1 MDDEE
6 ANVDA
11 ALIMPAPVPLQDE
24 PRQITVITTRLD
36 TRRDLADTGVTI
48 SATGIRSI
56 LHRFQA
62 HSDYEIK
69 GYDGQVTK
77 AAGQGYA
84 CIYNP
89 TSKQV
94 DEMLFVYTPIM
105 VMGTIISLEHH
116 ARTHPRIHKWT
127 QEATPS
133 DDKGVITFYA
143 EDGTVVS
150 EYQTIRSQGLY
161 YIQDL
166 KFIPAPQSP
175 SPSLGTLDVTME
187 QQDVTMDDG
196 HYQYDHGEQLCRS
209 RKSSG

>member
-1 MDDEE
+1 M
-6 ANVDA
+6 
-11 ALIMPAPVPLQDE
+11 
-24 PRQITVITTRLD
+24 TSRLD
-36 TRRDLADTGVTI
+36 TRRDLADTGATI

-56 LHRFQA
+56 LHPFQA

-89 TSKQV
+89 MSKQV
-94 DEMLFVYTPIM
+94 DEMLFVYTPM

-116 ARTHPRIHKWT
+116 AWTHPRIHKWT

-133 DDKGVITFYA
+133 DDKGVIAFYA
-143 EDGTVVS
+143 EDGTIVS
-150 EYQTIRSQGLY
+150 VYPTIRSQGLY

-166 KFIPAPQSP
+166 EFIPAPTSLSS
-175 SPSLGTLDVTME
+175 SPSLVPTVATME
-187 QQDVTMDDG
+187 QHSKMATINMVISSVAQVGVIDDADYTLEIDADSTPAMETE
-196 HYQYDHGEQLCRS
+196 HFHTYWLPNSHQ
-209 RKSSG
+209 

>member
-1 MDDEE
+1 M
-6 ANVDA
+6 DA
-11 ALIMPAPVPLQDE
+11 ADGTLGHMDAANGTLGHLDKPRNAADDHLDHDVQPTDAATVDMVHIMSAPAPTPLQDE

-36 TRRDLADTGVTI
+36 TRRDLADTGATI

-89 TSKQV
+89 MSKQV
-94 DEMLFVYTPIM
+94 DEMLFVYTPM

-116 ARTHPRIHKWT
+116 ARKNPRIH
-127 QEATPS
+127 
-133 DDKGVITFYA
+133 
-143 EDGTVVS
+143 
-150 EYQTIRSQGLY
+150 
-161 YIQDL
+161 
-166 KFIPAPQSP
+166 
-175 SPSLGTLDVTME
+175 
-187 QQDVTMDDG
+187 
-196 HYQYDHGEQLCRS
+196 
-209 RKSSG
+209 